1 MSFITLIMTRKP
13 VEEVNFGKKN
23 GRWGR
28 IVVVRGGFVV
38 RGRTVDPGNLP
49 DLFSPAAAPSPSGIY
64 EDYADVVHPLNGIGT
79 TTFRVGQQGICLDTS
94 VGSVEIIGRY
104 DTLERYRTDSDKSRF
119 YLQLKPRPEKPYEI
133 KMDISQNVK
142 ELNGSGQCFRVLNH
156 NTMNSKGYMAGILIH
171 EAPHPGWLVGCIGPR
186 PANFRA
192 VNHDKGPSRSAMQ
205 SIFAHMGGFSY
216 GKKAELL
223 ALDI

>member
-1 MSFITLIMTRKP
+1 MSYITFIMTRKP
-13 VEEVNFGKKN
+13 LEEVNFGKKN

-28 IVVVRGGFVV
+28 MVVVRGGFVTG
-38 RGRTVDPGNLP
+38 GRVVNPGSLP
-49 DLFSPAAAPSPSGIY
+49 DLFSPAVAPSASGVF
-64 EDYADVVHPLNGIGT
+64 EGCADTNSHLGIGT
-79 TTFRVGQQGICLDTS
+79 TTIRVGQQGICLDTA
-94 VGSVEIIGRY
+94 VGGVEVIGRY
-104 DTLERYRTDSDKSRF
+104 ETLERYRTDSDKSKF
-119 YLQLKPRPEKPYEI
+119 YVQLKPRPQEPYTI

-142 ELNGSGQCFRVLNH
+142 ELNGSGHCFRVLGH
-156 NTMNSKGYMAGILIH
+156 NTLNSKGYMAGILIH

-216 GKKAELL
+216 GKRADLL
-223 ALDI
+223 TMDI